1 MTPPA
6 SPARLDH
13 RPEIDGLRAVA
24 IASVVIGHAFP
35 AWLPGGFA
43 GVDIFFVISGY
54 LITAIIASELAAG
67 RFSLWQFWQRR
78 IRRIVPAL
86 AVMLWVT
93 AIGAWAILTPEDF
106 VQFSKSLA
114 AAAMFGPNLLFARD
128 VDYFATAAG
137 YAPLI
142 HTWTLGVEEQFYLV
156 FPVLMLA
163 LFRWRRRAAV
173 VVVAAITL
181 ASFVLALWLAP
192 RWPLGA
198 FYLLPTRM
206 WELGLGALC
215 ALVPLPRQPR
225 GPVAALGLAL
235 IAAGVLVI
243 APGTPAP
250 GAWFLLPTLGAVL
263 VIRHAH
269 RGTLTG
275 RVLAWPTLAGL
286 GLVSFGTYL
295 WHQPLL
301 ALGDY
306 LWFGGLPIAAR
317 GALIVI
323 AVALGAASYRWIEQP
338 VRRRKVLKRA
348 APLVLSA
355 AFALAVPAAVGA
367 AGFAG
372 WLLPAS
378 GPAAVRMDGLK
389 PALAHV
395 PVIIPARGELA
406 FVLYGDSHA
415 AQYYPA
421 LAERFGPGALVSQS
435 NCLAAADLRNNPSD
449 WTYSANC
456 DALPGQLAGV
466 LQDRGVRT
474 VIWAQR
480 WERTL
485 YREGSGEAIGSTTD
499 PRGAALLFAAL
510 RRAQAQMPKG
520 TRVLLVGN
528 SPTAWAAGERFSEG
542 WLRCRAALNTDCPMG
557 YPVTLA
563 EGREV
568 SARLKAFA
576 AATPGFAYVDPADS
590 LCGTAQ
596 CWFVQDGTLNYWDGS
611 HMTLSAAR
619 RVTRSIDPALIPQAS
634 HVQATLP

>member
-1 MTPPA
+1 MTRLA

-13 RPEIDGLRAVA
+13 RPEIAGLRAVA
-24 IASVVIGHAFP
+24 IASVVIGHALP

-54 LITAIIASELAAG
+54 LITAIIAGELAAG
-67 RFSLWQFWQRR
+67 RFSLRQFWQRR

-93 AIGAWAILTPEDF
+93 AIAAWAILTPEDF
-106 VQFSKSLA
+106 TQFSKSLVA
-114 AAAMFGPNLLFARD
+114 AALFGPNLLFARD

-163 LFRWRRRAAV
+163 LFRWRRRAV
-173 VVVAAITL
+173 VVAVAAITL
-181 ASFVLALWLAP
+181 ASFALAVWLAP

-215 ALVPLPRQPR
+215 ALVPLPRHPR
-225 GPVAALGLAL
+225 GLIAALGLAL
-235 IAAGVLVI
+235 IAAGFGLI
-243 APGTPAP
+243 GPGTPAP

-269 RGTLTG
+269 RGTLAG
-275 RVLAWPTLAGL
+275 RMLGLRGVAGL

-306 LWFGGLPIAAR
+306 LWFGGLPVAAR
-317 GALIVI
+317 GALVVV

-338 VRRRKVLKRA
+338 VRRRKVLKRG
-348 APLVLSA
+348 APLMLA
-355 AFALAVPAAVGA
+355 AIFALAVPAALGA

-378 GPAAVRMDGLK
+378 GPAAMRMDGLK
-389 PALAHV
+389 PPLANI
-395 PVIIPARGELA
+395 PVIIPPGGKLA

-421 LAERFGPGALVSQS
+421 LADRFGPGALISQS
-435 NCLAAADLRNNPSD
+435 GCLAADDLRNNPPD
-449 WTYSANC
+449 WKYSADCN
-456 DALPGQLAGV
+456 ALPGQLEDV
-466 LQDRGVRT
+466 VQDRGVRT
-474 VIWAQR
+474 MIWAQR

-485 YREGSGEAIGSTTD
+485 YREGSGEAIGSTTEA
-499 PRGAALLFAAL
+499 RGAALLLGAL
-510 RRAQAQMPKG
+510 RRMK
-520 TRVLLVGN
+520 TRLPQDTRIVLVGN
-528 SPTAWAAGERFSEG
+528 SPTAWAAGEQYAEG

-557 YPVTLA
+557 YPAALA
-563 EGREV
+563 EGRAI
-568 SARLKAFA
+568 SAQLKAFA

-590 LCGTAQ
+590 LCGPAQ

-619 RVTRSIDPALIPQAS
+619 RVAESIDPALVPQAS
-634 HVQATLP
+634 RMQATLP